1 MSFIVDALEPYK
13 DVVAQVASIVTIA
26 HMFTGVLLCR
36 DIYNKKSTQGTP
48 AMPFIGGLA
57 MGAMV
62 LKHGMILND
71 AAMLQVNVVGIL
83 LNLAYLAVYYH
94 YSGDRYNEVLK
105 PLGIATAIVA
115 VVIGYAAVES
125 PDEVEFRYGMIVTIL
140 MLILLGSPL
149 LDVQNIIEKK
159 DASSIIFSLTL
170 MATLVTFLWL
180 LYGLLLKN
188 AFIIFQNGV
197 GFTLCSIQ
205 LFLKFLYG
213 NPPGQKKRAKKLTK
227 KE

>member
-1 MSFIVDALEPYK
+1 MSFLIDALEPYK

-26 HMFTGVLLCR
+26 QMFTGVLLCR
-36 DIYNKKSTQGTP
+36 DIYNNKSTKGIP
-48 AMPFIGGLA
+48 AMPFIGGIA

-71 AAMLQVNVVGIL
+71 AAMLQVNVVGIA
-83 LNLAYLAVYYH
+83 LNLAYLALYYH
-94 YSGDRYNEVLK
+94 YSDDRYNEVLR
-105 PLGIATAIVA
+105 PLGIAAVIVA
-115 VVIGYAAVES
+115 IVIGYATVES
-125 PDEVEFRYGMIVTIL
+125 ADKVEFRYGMVVTIL
-140 MLILLGSPL
+140 MLMLLGSPL

-170 MATLVTFLWL
+170 MAALVTFLWL
-180 LYGLLLKN
+180 LYGLLIKN
-188 AFIIFQNGV
+188 GFIIFQNGV

-213 NPPGQKKRAKKLTK
+213 KPPDHSD
-227 KE
+227 